1 MSRRTEIGVMM
12 ETTERVLMQTRP
24 VGSLHQRGMA
34 EDAMET
40 TMTYMTPSVAEMHV
54 AELKTGTGIESVK
67 SKNGTMKGTMIT
79 TVLTWSNLTGSSHRK
94 RDISQEA
101 SRHTLET

>member
-1 MSRRTEIGVMM
+1 MM
-12 ETTERVLMQTRP
+12 KTTERVLMGTRP
-24 VGSLHQRGMA
+24 AASLHQRGMA

-40 TMTYMTPSVAEMHV
+40 TVTYMTSSVAEMHM
-54 AELKTGTGIESVK
+54 AELKTGAGIGSVK

-79 TVLTWSNLTGSSHRK
+79 TVLTRTNLTGSSHWK
-94 RDISQEA
+94 QDISQEA